1 MFTDHSLFGFSDPSA
16 IHMNK
21 APPSRPRPASF
32 SAAPAMRA
40 RRRGMRLPARKR
52 RRRISNTPRK
62 AQWRQPGSAYHSGCV
77 WPLGLVCNHPGAA
90 WRRAPA
96 GVWAGVWTPPGET
109 PKTQGPHVRGAVAGQ
124 PPAASGGQDP
134 TTDPTASRARRPR
147 PSGLV
152 ARVSNA
158 EGGMLAAALTRSLSL
173 KGLRLKRARPATVS
187 RCLDSE
193 SLGDASGRQ
202 PPNLSVYVSVS
213 VSVTVSVSVS
223 GSLLR
228 YLTTPS

>member
-40 RRRGMRLPARKR
+40 RRRGMRLPRRAQGAVATAGKR

-62 AQWRQPGSAYHSGCV
+62 VQWRQPGSAYHSGCV
-77 WPLGLVCNHPGAA
+77 WPLGLVCNHPGPAWRLGAA
-90 WRRAPA
+90 WPDAQDAGAARARR
-96 GVWAGVWTPPGET
+96 GSQT
-109 PKTQGPHVRGAVAGQ
+109 
-124 PPAASGGQDP
+124 AASSVGGDRTRRQGS
-134 TTDPTASRARRPR
+134 TASRARRPR